1 MKLVKL
7 DNTTNMIS
15 ERIEK
20 LERCNAKLSDD
31 MKLFEERENRR
42 YKGAR
47 PKVLEILN
55 SDLEDRVLEEGRK
68 AEKSSKV
75 KISYSDKLSKGL
87 DDIKA
92 NALLKESKIVKEEEK
107 KKDKLSKGLAD
118 IGAISLLKETKIT
131 EEDEKKIEA
140 EKIRCHNSGQN
151 SSLDLDLLAAARRC
165 IGLYPVKPSHIL
177 KNHEDDYEI
186 STDDIPLLHNL
197 RDLAAKEFLN
207 KELNWK
213 EMVKIRTNWSQDR
226 NILWVSFQ
234 DENLVSSI
242 FKKQAEI
249 KNDRIK
255 LIKFIPSW
263 CYERNKELEILC
275 RLEREKDRNLRTKV
289 LLGKDDL
296 ILSIKRKGDNFYK
309 RVSVEFFGEIPGF
322 NFKKTAVTSL
332 GSPSGRRRLGGDE
345 DDLSS
350 TRKRS
355 FWSGSFSAT
364 FPEESKPR
372 TEVRG
377 HVERRDGSY
386 IPHSYLL

>member
-1 MKLVKL
+1 M
-7 DNTTNMIS
+7 
-15 ERIEK
+15 
-20 LERCNAKLSDD
+20 
-31 MKLFEERENRR
+31 
-42 YKGAR
+42 
-47 PKVLEILN
+47 
-55 SDLEDRVLEEGRK
+55 
-68 AEKSSKV
+68 
-75 KISYSDKLSKGL
+75 
-87 DDIKA
+87 
-92 NALLKESKIVKEEEK
+92 
-107 KKDKLSKGLAD
+107 
-118 IGAISLLKETKIT
+118 
-131 EEDEKKIEA
+131 
-140 EKIRCHNSGQN
+140 
-151 SSLDLDLLAAARRC
+151 
-165 IGLYPVKPSHIL
+165 
-177 KNHEDDYEI
+177 
-186 STDDIPLLHNL
+186 
-197 RDLAAKEFLN
+197 
-207 KELNWK
+207 
-213 EMVKIRTNWSQDR
+213 
-226 NILWVSFQ
+226 
-234 DENLVSSI
+234 SSI

-309 RVSVEFFGEIPGF
+309 RVSVEYFGVIPGF

-332 GSPSGRRRLGGDE
+332 GSPSGRRRLGGNE

-355 FWSGSFSAT
+355 FWNGSFSAT